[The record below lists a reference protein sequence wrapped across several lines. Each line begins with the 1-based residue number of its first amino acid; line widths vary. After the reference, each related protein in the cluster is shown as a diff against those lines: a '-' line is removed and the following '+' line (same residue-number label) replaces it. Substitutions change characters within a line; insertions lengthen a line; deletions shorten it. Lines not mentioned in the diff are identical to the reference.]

1 MEARNVTLS
10 PQGFEYRYD
19 PNAPAGQRLARR
31 TPPSTSWGFGMP
43 TFSIHHMS
51 AEELRFVAALID
63 EAREGMK

>member
-1 MEARNVTLS
+1 MTLS

-31 TPPSTSWGFGMP
+31 TRADQPWA
-43 TFSIHHMS
+43 TFSIQHMS

-63 EAREGMK
+63 EARHVGKA

>member
-19 PNAPAGQRLARR
+19 PKARR
-31 TPPSTSWGFGMP
+31 LSRRTRADQPWGIGMP
-43 TFSIHHMS
+43 TFNIHYMS
-51 AEELRFVAALID
+51 AEELRFVAGVID

>member
-31 TPPSTSWGFGMP
+31 THPGQPWG
-43 TFSIHHMS
+43 TFSIQHMS
-51 AEELRFVAALID
+51 AEELRFVAGVID
-63 EAREGMK
+63 EARSDHVGKA